1 MTVRVMVVDDSGLY
15 RQFVKNVLRNISD
28 VEVVGFA
35 CTGKEAM
42 EKIPGLHPDL
52 LTLDVQM
59 PDMNGLELLREIK
72 KRRLPVKAIMISS
85 LTAHGAQVTTDALLA
100 GAFDFIQKPN
110 NPDPNTN
117 RMQLEGLL
125 ADKIKAFQ
133 QSRTLSMPIKKART
147 QTANVG
153 RIQNEESPLHH
164 ATQNSGGNSAFPEV
178 RTETRN
184 SRIDAVLIGTSTG
197 GPVALREVIPK
208 LPKTLGVPVFVVQH
222 MPPKYTQSLAYR
234 IGEVSQLPV
243 HEAEDG
249 MKVEANHVYIAQGG
263 LHMGLERVHRTL
275 VIRTLDLPHEHNCR
289 PAVDFTFRAACN
301 IYSGNLLGVILTG
314 MGRDGTEGCR
324 MIKQLGGTVFAQHP
338 DGCTVYGMPK
348 VVVEEQLA
356 DRVVPLEKMA
366 SWIVGI
372 VEKNR
377 SKPDASLRN
386 NT

>member
-42 EKIPGLHPDL
+42 EKIPELHPDL

-153 RIQNEESPLHH
+153 RIQN
-164 ATQNSGGNSAFPEV
+164 
-178 RTETRN
+178 
-184 SRIDAVLIGTSTG
+184 
-197 GPVALREVIPK
+197 
-208 LPKTLGVPVFVVQH
+208 
-222 MPPKYTQSLAYR
+222 
-234 IGEVSQLPV
+234 
-243 HEAEDG
+243 
-249 MKVEANHVYIAQGG
+249 
-263 LHMGLERVHRTL
+263 
-275 VIRTLDLPHEHNCR
+275 
-289 PAVDFTFRAACN
+289 
-301 IYSGNLLGVILTG
+301 
-314 MGRDGTEGCR
+314 
-324 MIKQLGGTVFAQHP
+324 
-338 DGCTVYGMPK
+338 
-348 VVVEEQLA
+348 
-356 DRVVPLEKMA
+356 
-366 SWIVGI
+366 
-372 VEKNR
+372 
-377 SKPDASLRN
+377 
-386 NT
+386 